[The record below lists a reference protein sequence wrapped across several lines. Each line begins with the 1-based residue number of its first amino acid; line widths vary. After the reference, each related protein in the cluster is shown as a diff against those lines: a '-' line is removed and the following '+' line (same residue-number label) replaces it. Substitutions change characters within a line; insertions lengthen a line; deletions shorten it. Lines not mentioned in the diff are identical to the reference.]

1 MLVTDSKTIHTVYES
16 RRRQKTETPVSYDDD
31 DDDDDDDGDDRLT
44 STEMSKITSVSTIML
59 P

>member
-31 DDDDDDDGDDRLT
+31 DDDDDGDDRLT

>member
-16 RRRQKTETPVSYDDD
+16 RRRQKRETPVSYDD

-44 STEMSKITSVSTIML
+44 STEMPKITSVSTIML